1 MPVRSWI
8 AVLLLINYL
17 LVAGMG
23 CMSRPEDQRELM
35 LVKTDVAGPYQE
47 CRYVRMDGLNELL
60 NEALA
65 SRYQSAPDTAK
76 QQLISVVHGVDAHH
90 LPRLTGWLSTAMYRV
105 VDTLLA
111 GPQPAIS
118 LGTDRAIYSPPKV
131 GYFPSPHCRNWY

>member
-1 MPVRSWI
+1 MPARSWI

-35 LVKTDVAGPYQE
+35 LVKTDVAGLYQE
-47 CRYVRMDGLNELL
+47 CRYVRMDGLSDLL

-65 SRYQSAPDTAK
+65 SRYLSAPDTAK

-90 LPRLTGWLSTAMYRV
+90 LPCLTGWFSTAVYRIV
-105 VDTLLA
+105 YMLLT
-111 GPQPAIS
+111 GSQPAIS
-118 LGTDRAIYSPPKV
+118 SGVDRAIYSPP
-131 GYFPSPHCRNWY
+131 RLD

>member
-1 MPVRSWI
+1 MPVRSLI
-8 AVLLLINYL
+8 ALLLLTNYL

-47 CRYVRMDGLNELL
+47 CRYVRMDGLSDLL

-65 SRYQSAPDTAK
+65 SRYQNAPDTAK

-90 LPRLTGWLSTAMYRV
+90 LPCLTKWLITAMYRIAG
-105 VDTLLA
+105 TLLT

-118 LGTDRAIYSPPKV
+118 SGIDRVIYSPP
-131 GYFPSPHCRNWY
+131 RLA